1 MGPAYH
7 KGVLLLGV
15 PGISLDF
22 TEQETDSDHGPVSND
37 PHCQAFG
44 VLSTNSTNRWDA
56 SIKDSCYRCRLFLG
70 VYTLAYCSTMMLMM
84 LIFLTTITNLGIF
97 HYDVSAIFLNKYN

>member
-7 KGVLLLGV
+7 EGVPLLGV

-22 TEQETDSDHGPVSND
+22 TEHETDSDHGPVSND

-44 VLSTNSTNRWDA
+44 VLSTNSTNRWGICHRDVVFHEVHP
-56 SIKDSCYRCRLFLG
+56 RN
-70 VYTLAYCSTMMLMM
+70 
-84 LIFLTTITNLGIF
+84 LT
-97 HYDVSAIFLNKYN
+97 